1 MDTLK
6 QYHEKRNFESTE
18 EPKGKLKIKRDKKLR
33 FVVQRHHASRLHY
46 DFRLE
51 VAGVLKSWAVPKGPS
66 LFPTDKRLAVQVED
80 HPVDYANFEGT
91 IPEGNYGAGTVS
103 VFDKGYYEPL
113 NGQDE
118 DTFLSNLA
126 DGSIKFVLHG
136 DKLKGEFALVRIK
149 SDQEGKSWLLIKHKD
164 EYATEVSY
172 NAEDAVPEK
181 IKKEGLEYKK
191 VGAKKKSKRIAKP
204 SNNSEPELAQLSPM
218 LAKLTDAMPEGN
230 DWLFEKKFD
239 GFRIIAV
246 KKDEHIFLYS
256 RNGKNMNKLFPS
268 ILKELMALN
277 RNVWLD
283 GEVVIEDSTGKS
295 YFQMLATGEPL
306 GSSYQLHY
314 YIFDILNLD
323 ENDLSQYPLSERKE
337 LLTLFFKGF
346 KSQMIELVNLLK
358 GTPMSIYRQAERK
371 GWEGV
376 IAKDLT
382 SFYHAG
388 KRSNQW
394 LKIKIRQSQEAVI
407 CGFTK
412 PQGNRSSF
420 GALVL
425 GCYDNSELTYLGNCG
440 TGFNDELLEILMDK
454 LKVLIISKKPFPQD
468 VSVAKEKEV
477 TWVKPDLVCEVYYS
491 EWTMEH
497 HLRHPVFKGL
507 RTDKKAKEIVMEEVR
522 NEMVKEKIISINRHR
537 VKLTN
542 LDKIY
547 WPDEGYVKG
556 EMLEYYEQ
564 YGDLLLPY
572 LKDKP
577 ISLHRFP
584 NGIGADGFF
593 QKDVDLKQIP
603 DWVKTVPIYAE
614 STDKNIDYM
623 VCNNK
628 ATLLFIAN
636 LGSIEINPWLST
648 YKKIENPDFAVL
660 DIDPNG
666 ADFDSV
672 IEIGLTAHR
681 IFQQV
686 GVADYIKTSGST
698 GLHIYLYV
706 KQRYTYEVVRDFIQL
721 IGEMI
726 HEEHPDTTSLIRDP
740 KKRKGLIYLDFLQ
753 NRRGQTI
760 AAPYSIRPKPGATI
774 STPLHWEEVKKGLDI
789 RQFNLKTITERLK
802 KVEDPWKTFFD
813 TPSNIKEAL
822 ANL

>member
-1 MDTLK
+1 MNKLK
-6 QYHEKRNFESTE
+6 QYHDKRNFENTD
-18 EPKGKLKIKRDKKLR
+18 EPKGKLTVKRDKKLR

-66 LFPTDKRLAVQVED
+66 LFPQDKRLAVQVED
-80 HPVDYANFEGT
+80 HPLDYASFEGT
-91 IPEGNYGAGTVS
+91 IPKGNYGAGTVS
-103 VFDKGYYEPL
+103 IFDDGYYEPL
-113 NGQDE
+113 NGSSE
-118 DTFLSNLA
+118 RAFLNDLQN
-126 DGSIKFVLHG
+126 GSIKFVLYG
-136 DKLKGEFALVRIK
+136 DKLRGEFALVRIK
-149 SDQEGKSWLLIKHKD
+149 GDQDGKSWLLIKHKD
-164 EYATEVSY
+164 EYAAADSY
-172 NAEDAVPEK
+172 DAEDAVEKTIKEEGIKYKAHSEK
-181 IKKEGLEYKK
+181 ISKATDGSQILEP
-191 VGAKKKSKRIAKP
+191 V
-204 SNNSEPELAQLSPM
+204 PM
-218 LAKLTDAMPEGN
+218 LAKLANAMPEGN
-230 DWLFEKKFD
+230 DWVFEKKFD

-256 RNGKNMNKLFPS
+256 RNGKNMNKRFPS
-268 ILKELMALN
+268 IVKELTALK

-283 GEVVIEDSTGKS
+283 GEVVIEDGTGKS

-346 KSQMIELVNLLK
+346 KGERMEVVAPLK
-358 GTPMSIYRQAERK
+358 GKPMSIYRQAERK

-376 IAKDLT
+376 IAKDLG
-382 SFYHAG
+382 SLYHAG

-412 PQGNRSSF
+412 PQGNRSFF

-440 TGFNDELLEILMDK
+440 TGFSDELLEIIMDE
-454 LKVLIISKKPFPQD
+454 LQGLITSKKPFAEH
-468 VSVAKEKEV
+468 VTVAKEKEV

-491 EWTMEH
+491 EWTMDH

-507 RTDKKAKEIVMEEVR
+507 RTDKKAKEVVMEKVIDEV
-522 NEMVKEKIISINRHR
+522 VKDKIVSINRHQ

-547 WPDEGYVKG
+547 WPEEGYVKG
-556 EMLEYYEQ
+556 EMLDYYEQ
-564 YGDLLLPY
+564 FGDLLLPY

-584 NGIGADGFF
+584 NGIAASSFF
-593 QKDVDLKQIP
+593 QKDIDIKQVP
-603 DWVKTVPIYAE
+603 NWLKTVPVYSE
-614 STDKNIDYM
+614 STDKNIDYII
-623 VCNNK
+623 CNNK
-628 ATLLFIAN
+628 ATLLYIAN

-648 YKKIENPDFAVL
+648 YKKVENPDFAVL
-660 DIDPNG
+660 DLDPNG

-672 IEIGLTAHR
+672 IEIAQTAHR
-681 IFQQV
+681 LFQQV
-686 GVADYIKTSGST
+686 GVTDYIKTSGST

-706 KQRYTYEVVRDFIQL
+706 KQQYTYDVVRDFIQL

-760 AAPYSIRPKPGATI
+760 AAPYSIRPKSGATI
-774 STPLHWEEVKKGLDI
+774 STPLHWDEVKKGLDI
-789 RQFNLKTITERLK
+789 KQFNLKTLPERLK
-802 KVEDPWKTFFD
+802 KIEDPWKTLFAKRSD
-813 TPSNIKEAL
+813 IKESL
-822 ANL
+822 AKL

>member
-1 MDTLK
+1 MD
-6 QYHEKRNFESTE
+6 
-18 EPKGKLKIKRDKKLR
+18 
-33 FVVQRHHASRLHY
+33 
-46 DFRLE
+46 
-51 VAGVLKSWAVPKGPS
+51 
-66 LFPTDKRLAVQVED
+66 
-80 HPVDYANFEGT
+80 
-91 IPEGNYGAGTVS
+91 
-103 VFDKGYYEPL
+103 
-113 NGQDE
+113 
-118 DTFLSNLA
+118 
-126 DGSIKFVLHG
+126 
-136 DKLKGEFALVRIK
+136 
-149 SDQEGKSWLLIKHKD
+149 
-164 EYATEVSY
+164 
-172 NAEDAVPEK
+172 
-181 IKKEGLEYKK
+181 
-191 VGAKKKSKRIAKP
+191 
-204 SNNSEPELAQLSPM
+204 
-218 LAKLTDAMPEGN
+218 
-230 DWLFEKKFD
+230 
-239 GFRIIAV
+239 
-246 KKDEHIFLYS
+246 
-256 RNGKNMNKLFPS
+256 
-268 ILKELMALN
+268 
-277 RNVWLD
+277 
-283 GEVVIEDSTGKS
+283 
-295 YFQMLATGEPL
+295 
-306 GSSYQLHY
+306 
-314 YIFDILNLD
+314 
-323 ENDLSQYPLSERKE
+323 
-337 LLTLFFKGF
+337 
-346 KSQMIELVNLLK
+346 
-358 GTPMSIYRQAERK
+358 
-371 GWEGV
+371 
-376 IAKDLT
+376 
-382 SFYHAG
+382 
-388 KRSNQW
+388 
-394 LKIKIRQSQEAVI
+394 
-407 CGFTK
+407 
-412 PQGNRSSF
+412 
-420 GALVL
+420 
-425 GCYDNSELTYLGNCG
+425 
-440 TGFNDELLEILMDK
+440 
-454 LKVLIISKKPFPQD
+454 
-468 VSVAKEKEV
+468 
-477 TWVKPDLVCEVYYS
+477 
-491 EWTMEH
+491 H

-522 NEMVKEKIISINRHR
+522 NERVKEKIISINRHR

-584 NGIGADGFF
+584 NGIGADSFF

-623 VCNNK
+623 VCNNR

-721 IGEMI
+721 IGEII

-813 TPSNIKEAL
+813 KPSNIKEAL